1 MSQPPLDEEIE
12 LGDAGLAVR
21 IEFQEEIAM
30 QAELEARNLSPKH
43 TNLARCHDSEC
54 QADADDRMVCS
65 SPTNCTADLDL
76 GSEKRLENA
85 VMPPT

>member
-1 MSQPPLDEEIE
+1 MSQPPLDEGIE
-12 LGDAGLAVR
+12 LGNVGLAVR

-43 TNLARCHDSEC
+43 TNLARCRDSES

-65 SPTNCTADLDL
+65 SPTNCTADLDPE
-76 GSEKRLENA
+76 SQKRLENA